1 MDSIPNTP
9 SEKDINGLLKD
20 STPLTKYYVATK
32 QGNMRESKRCPGL
45 HLCTFALWRS
55 EEPEKELK
63 KLLISHFKLYKKK
76 QLEEEFKLW
85 KIKQYQYN
93 NKLL

>member
-20 STPLTKYYVATK
+20 STPLTKYYVATR

-63 KLLISHFKLYKKK
+63 KLLI
-76 QLEEEFKLW
+76 
-85 KIKQYQYN
+85 
-93 NKLL
+93 NKSFQTL

>member
-9 SEKDINGLLKD
+9 SEEDINGLLKD
-20 STPLTKYYVATK
+20 STPLTKYCVATR

-45 HLCTFALWRS
+45 HLCTFALRS

-85 KIKQYQYN
+85 KIKQYQYK

>member
-1 MDSIPNTP
+1 MDSTPNTP

-20 STPLTKYYVATK
+20 STPPTKYYVATR

-45 HLCTFALWRS
+45 HLCTFALWS
-55 EEPEKELK
+55 DEPEKELK

-76 QLEEEFKLW
+76 QLEEEIKLW

-93 NKLL
+93 KLL

>member
-20 STPLTKYYVATK
+20 STPPTKYYVATRR
-32 QGNMRESKRCPGL
+32 GNMRESKRCPGL
-45 HLCTFALWRS
+45 HLCTFILWS
-55 EEPEKELK
+55 DEPEKELK

-85 KIKQYQYN
+85 KIKQYQCN

>member
-20 STPLTKYYVATK
+20 STPLTKYYVATR

-45 HLCTFALWRS
+45 HLCTFALWS
-55 EEPEKELK
+55 DEPEKELK

-85 KIKQYQYN
+85 KIKQYQCN